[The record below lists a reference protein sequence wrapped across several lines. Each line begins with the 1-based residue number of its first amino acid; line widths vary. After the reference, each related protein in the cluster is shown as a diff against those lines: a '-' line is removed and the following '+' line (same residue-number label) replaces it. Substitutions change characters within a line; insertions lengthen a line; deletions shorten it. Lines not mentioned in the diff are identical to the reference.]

1 MNSHD
6 DSADTSVID
15 FYGILGRLRLQYAE
29 QETSTDNH
37 INETPMSDFKE
48 IVVKKSRQNIDGNLP
63 MPAIVNGNC
72 LLTAVSALMLWNTD
86 AVKQKSYDY
95 VEQRFLKRLR
105 ESS

>member
-48 IVVKKSRQNIDGNLP
+48 IVVKKSRQ
-63 MPAIVNGNC
+63 VN
-72 LLTAVSALMLWNTD
+72 ASSSAYGSVLH
-86 AVKQKSYDY
+86 
-95 VEQRFLKRLR
+95 
-105 ESS
+105 SS